1 MNDTLL
7 EYANE
12 LYESLSAE
20 VLQKLKKYEKKMTV
34 PIGFKLVTQGIRP
47 GHLIIVDKGSVEI
60 SISSGSQSMF
70 LGVAGQ
76 GKVLGLRSTVG
87 EALPEINVTTLEQ
100 CEITLIPDVAFI
112 GVVKEHAEMYL
123 AIAKVLS
130 GDLKT
135 AEVILREIPSSRQRR
150 CAPGA

>member
-20 VLQKLKKYEKKMTV
+20 VLQKLRKYEKKMTV

-60 SISSGSQSMF
+60 STSSGSQSMS
-70 LGVAGQ
+70 LAVAGQ

-87 EALPEINVTTLEQ
+87 
-100 CEITLIPDVAFI
+100 
-112 GVVKEHAEMYL
+112 
-123 AIAKVLS
+123 
-130 GDLKT
+130 
-135 AEVILREIPSSRQRR
+135 
-150 CAPGA
+150 GASAHPMGFEWC